1 MKGLG
6 AWCYELR
13 SHELNDLVEG
23 DHRLKDRET
32 EDLEIGW
39 HEAEVLASDGYVA
52 AGHVTGTP
60 AVEGREVEVLV
71 LKPDTA
77 LEDMV
82 EDSCWY
88 VLGVVGETA
97 TPMESLLEH
106 LVDLSFWDLD
116 GGGKRR
122 LRL

>member
-1 MKGLG
+1 MKYLIVGLG
-6 AWCYELR
+6 NKGSEYENTR
-13 SHELNDLVEG
+13 HNIGFKIAD
-23 DHRLKDRET
+23 KIAET
-32 EDLEIGW
+32 LEAPFGTTNFGW
-39 HEAEVLASDGYVA
+39 MADGRYK
-52 AGHVTGTP
+52 
-60 AVEGREVEVLV
+60 GRRVLV